1 MNDNLF
7 ICQICSKKVKN
18 LNGLT
23 QHIRKIHK
31 LKTKDYYDKYIKT
44 DEKEFARVVV
54 LSQNLI
60 NLDIEDFVQKDVMG
74 CILYNKL
81 RKI

>member
-1 MNDNLF
+1 MTNTL
-7 ICQICSKKVKN
+7 
-18 LNGLT
+18 
-23 QHIRKIHK
+23 K
-31 LKTKDYYDKYIKT
+31 LMK
-44 DEKEFARVVV
+44 KEFARVVV